1 MRVCLASVP
10 VKWAEWAGVRGEGVV
25 RVRVHPKQEGGGVRG
40 HGLTLT
46 LTLSRRGVGLGVTA
60 SVSEHD

>member
-25 RVRVHPKQEGGGVRG
+25 RVRVNPKQEGGGVRG
-40 HGLTLT
+40 HGLSL
-46 LTLSRRGVGLGVTA
+46 
-60 SVSEHD
+60 